1 MTAPVRSNAV
11 RGDAVRQ
18 SLASFRREREADWKA
33 FEALLARVEKR
44 APRTLS
50 EEELLSL
57 PLLYRS
63 ALSSLSVARATS
75 LDNALVG
82 YLEALSLRGYFYL
95 YGARR
100 GLRQR
105 LADFF
110 LHDWPEAI
118 RDLWRETLASVAL
131 MVIGIGAGAWLVAS
145 DKSWFDA
152 IIPPGLAGGRGPD
165 TSAEL
170 LRGMLYDGDNGFL
183 SGFAAYLFTHNVQV
197 AILAFALGFAF
208 AVPTVLLMLFNG
220 CMIGALF
227 QVYWSKGLGMELGG
241 WLAIHGTTELFAIS
255 LAGAAGMRIGTS
267 IAFPGE
273 LTRMAAAARAG
284 RIAANA
290 MVGVSVML
298 LFAGLLEG
306 IGRQTI
312 TSDITR
318 YGIGGGMLVL
328 WIGYFYLFRAV
339 RHGDR

>member
-1 MTAPVRSNAV
+1 MSAPVPGDAV

-44 APRTLS
+44 APRALS

-75 LDNALVG
+75 LDSALIA
-82 YLEALSLRGYFYL
+82 YLESLSLRGYFYL

-105 LADFF
+105 IGDFF
-110 LHDWPEAI
+110 LYDWPGAI
-118 RDLWRETLASVAL
+118 RDLWRETLVSVAL
-131 MVIGIGAGAWLVAS
+131 MFVGIGAGAWLVAS
-145 DKSWFDA
+145 DRGWFDA
-152 IIPPGLAGGRGPD
+152 IIPSGLAAGRGPD
-165 TSAEL
+165 ASAEL
-170 LRGMLYDGDNGFL
+170 LRGMLYSGDNGFL

-208 AVPTVLLMLFNG
+208 AVPTVVLMLFNG
-220 CMIGALF
+220 CMLGALF
-227 QVYWSKGLGMELGG
+227 QVYWAKGLGMELGG
-241 WLAIHGTTELFAIS
+241 WLAIHGTTELFAIA
-255 LAGAAGMRIGTS
+255 LAGAAGMRIGTR

-273 LTRMAAAARAG
+273 LTRMSAAAHAG
-284 RIAANA
+284 RVAATA

-312 TSDITR
+312 TSDVTR
-318 YGIGGGMLVL
+318 YAIGGGMLAL
-328 WIGYFYLFRAV
+328 WIGYFYLFQVV
-339 RHGDR
+339 RNGDR

>member
-1 MTAPVRSNAV
+1 MSVPAGNRV
-11 RGDAVRQ
+11 VRQ
-18 SLASFRREREADWKA
+18 SLASFRLEREADWKA

-75 LDNALVG
+75 LDNALVS
-82 YLEALSLRGYFYL
+82 YLEALCLRGYFYL

-105 LADFF
+105 IADFF
-110 LHDWPEAI
+110 LHDWPHAI
-118 RDLWRETLASVAL
+118 RDLWRETLVSVAL
-131 MVIGIGAGAWLVAS
+131 MSIGTGAGAWLVAS
-145 DKSWFDA
+145 DKGWFDA
-152 IIPPGLAGGRGPD
+152 IIPAGLAGGRNPD
-165 TSAEL
+165 ASAEV
-170 LRGMLYDGDNGFL
+170 LRSVLYDGGSNFL

-208 AVPTVLLMLFNG
+208 AAPTVLLMLFNG
-220 CMIGALF
+220 CMLGALF
-227 QVYWSKGLGMELGG
+227 QVYWAKGLGMELGG
-241 WLAIHGTTELFAIS
+241 WLAIHGTTELFAIA
-255 LAGAAGMRIGTS
+255 LAGAAGMRIGTR

-273 LTRMAAAARAG
+273 LTRMAAAAHAG
-284 RIAANA
+284 RVAATA
-290 MVGVSVML
+290 MVGVSIML

-312 TSDITR
+312 TSDAAR
-318 YGIGGGMLVL
+318 YGIGSAMLAL
-328 WIGYFYLFRAV
+328 WLGYFYLFRAV
-339 RHGDR
+339 RHGDD